1 MNVYQVFYWPAS
13 VSAQDRTERSL
24 DCGAVFSS
32 PEQAVRFASKIEAE
46 GGAVAE
52 IRVHEV
58 DTPGDPVPFL
68 KRSRRWTAPRKP
80 T

>member
-1 MNVYQVFYWPAS
+1 MNVYQVFYWPAA
-13 VSAQDRTERSL
+13 VSPQDRTERTL

-32 PEQAVRFASKIEAE
+32 PERAIRFGAKVEAK

-58 DTPGDPVPFL
+58 DAPSGPVPYL
-68 KRSRRWTAPRKP
+68 ERSRRWTAPRKP
-80 T
+80 P